1 MTVRVFDPR
10 GVPAPPLQRYE
21 LGADFSAPEF
31 TIGLLAN
38 NFPDSV
44 TFLDEL
50 ELVLNEQYPV
60 VHTKRYAKPNA
71 SDVATDKLIEGITR
85 ECRAVVTAYGH

>member
-1 MTVRVFDPR
+1 MTVCFVDPR
-10 GVPAPPLQRYE
+10 GVRAPPLQRYD
-21 LGADFSAPEF
+21 LSADFSVPKF

-50 ELVLNEQYPV
+50 EMVFNERYPA

-71 SDVATDKLIEGITR
+71 SDVATDQLIEGITR

>member
-1 MTVRVFDPR
+1 MTVRFFDPR

-50 ELVLNEQYPV
+50 ELVLNEQYPA